1 MPWIPSRPF
10 GEPITLTYRIRV
22 VDLAAKHGLPAMYD
36 LREFGDAGGLMTY
49 G

>member
-1 MPWIPSRPF
+1 MDTSPTVWGALHPDVPYPGRRS
-10 GEPITLTYRIRV
+10 GSQ
-22 VDLAAKHGLPAMYD
+22 HGLPAMYD